1 MTDGRLLTH
10 PAAARERFRELMVAG
25 EGEAWLSEA
34 ALVIALEEYPGIDV
48 ATYCGV
54 LGEWGAVVRER
65 TEGSHDLDRFVG
77 EINRL
82 LFDEEGFHA
91 ENGYWDPRN
100 TYLNEV
106 LDRHGGLGIAL
117 SIVYI
122 EVCRSA
128 GFASTGVALPGL
140 TLVRLSGPWGEVLID
155 PQDEGRVL
163 TRGECEEILHRLYG
177 GGVSLREH
185 HLRSFS
191 DREIL
196 GRLLAHIKAIRLA
209 EGDFEAAV
217 AAIDRILILDERDPW
232 ELRERGLLRVRLHD
246 YEAAVE
252 DLEQYLRSAPYAED
266 ARKIRD
272 EIEVLRSWL
281 RLQ

>member
-10 PAAARERFRELMVAG
+10 PAAARERFRGLMRAPG
-25 EGEAWLSEA
+25 EGADLSEA

-48 ATYCGV
+48 EGYCQL
-54 LGEWGAVVRER
+54 LGSWGSAVKAR
-65 TEGSHDLDRFVG
+65 TEGSNDLDRLVG

-91 ENGYWDPRN
+91 EDGYWDPRN

-106 LDRHGGLGIAL
+106 IDRHGGLGIAL

-128 GFASTGVALPGL
+128 GFASSGVALPGV

-155 PQDEGRVL
+155 PHDSGRVL
-163 TRGECEEILHRLYG
+163 SRSECEQIMHRIYA
-177 GGVSLREH
+177 GGVELREH

-209 EGDFEAAV
+209 EGDVAAAV
-217 AAIDRILILDERDPW
+217 AAIDRILILDQHDPW
-232 ELRERGLLRVRLHD
+232 ELRERGFLQMRLHD
-246 YEAAVE
+246 YEAAIE
-252 DLEQYLRSAPYAED
+252 DFEQYLRAAPYAED
-266 ARKIRD
+266 ERKIRD
-272 EIEVLRSWL
+272 QMRTLRSWL
-281 RLQ
+281 MLQ